1 MLHKI
6 IFSLFILISVS
17 SFSQTD
23 TISIMSYNLLNF
35 PDGSSICGTNTHVQN
50 RFDTLRKIIGYSQ
63 PDIFVACE
71 IQNQKGADSILN
83 RSLNV
88 FGTTNYSAA
97 NFHNNTN
104 SSQGLHNMLYY
115 NSDKLILLSQD
126 VIPTSVRDI
135 DHYVLYCND
144 PNLGNFFDTT
154 FIEIY
159 MCHLKAG
166 SSSSSQST
174 RNTQITLLRNYIDTR
189 PQDRHH
195 FVCGDLNV
203 YRSNE
208 AGYQTLTAGGLNPMQ
223 DPINSPGNWNNNS
236 SYANIHTQSTR
247 TSGGL
252 DCGASGGTDDRFD
265 QILFSNNLFSGV
277 NDLKYISGSYDAVGN
292 DGNHYN
298 SSLLSNPTNTQYPD
312 SVVKAL
318 YYMSDHMPVF
328 LKTLVT
334 YPTSNGL
341 ALNPSQTPVSC
352 FGENDGSATVQPN
365 AGQAPYTY
373 LWDANAGNLTTQTVT
388 NLATGMYCVTVTD
401 NLGEVDNVCVY
412 VPSPSEIQ
420 TTPFLTAETD
430 NCNGSAAVLVS
441 GGQSPYSYSWN
452 DPMNQTTANATGLC
466 SGNYTV
472 TITDNIGCTTTQD
485 VTIQNNTSG
494 IEELSLASFN
504 ISPNPFQNEIKI
516 TVEERIGEVQLQLK
530 NVLGKEILT
539 SIINVSKNGQEF
551 VLPLE
556 KLPKGIYFITF
567 IVENKSFTKRMIKN

>member
-1 MLHKI
+1 MLQRI
-6 IFSLFILISVS
+6 LIPFFTLFISISY
-17 SFSQTD
+17 SQTD

-35 PDGSSICGTNTHVQN
+35 PDGSSICGSNTAVPN
-50 RFDTLRKIIGYSQ
+50 RFDTLRKIVGYSQ

-88 FGTTNYSAA
+88 FGSTNYSAA

-104 SSQGLHNMLYY
+104 SVQGLHNMLYY
-115 NSDKLILLSQD
+115 NSDKLILLAQD

-135 DHYVLYCND
+135 DHYILYCND

-154 FIEIY
+154 FIEVY

-166 SSSSSQST
+166 SSSSNQAT
-174 RNTQITLLRNYIDTR
+174 RNTQTTALRNFIDTR

-208 AGYQTLTAGGLNPMQ
+208 SCYQTLTSGGTNPMK

-236 SYANIHTQSTR
+236 SFANIHTQSTR

-252 DCGASGGTDDRFD
+252 DCGSTGGTDDRFD

-277 NDLKYISGSYDAVGN
+277 NDLKYIPGSYDAVGN

-312 SVVKAL
+312 SVVNAL

-341 ALNPSQTPVSC
+341 ALNPSQTSVSC
-352 FGENDGSATVQPN
+352 FGNSDGTATVQPN
-365 AGQAPYTY
+365 AGQGPYTY
-373 LWDANAGNLTTQTVT
+373 LWDANSGNQNTQTATNLTS
-388 NLATGMYCVTVTD
+388 GMHCVTVTD
-401 NLGEVDNVCVY
+401 NLGEIDQVCVY
-412 VPSPSEIQ
+412 VSSPDEIQ
-420 TTPFLTAETD
+420 VTPFITNVTN

-452 DPMNQTTANATGLC
+452 DPANQTTPNASNLC
-466 SGNYTV
+466 PDIYTV
-472 TITDNIGCTTTQD
+472 TITDDLGCSITQD
-485 VTIQNNTSG
+485 VTVQDNTSG
-494 IEELSLASFN
+494 LDALSLQSFI
-504 ISPNPFQNEIKI
+504 ISPNPFQKELKINIEENVGEI
-516 TVEERIGEVQLQLK
+516 QLHLK
-530 NVLGKEILT
+530 NVLGKEVLSSKIV
-539 SIINVSKNGQEF
+539 VSTIGQEF
-551 VLPLE
+551 VLALGN
-556 KLPKGIYFITF
+556 LPKGVYFLSFSVNNNT
-567 IVENKSFTKRMIKN
+567 FTKRIIKN